1 MPTQRSVKN
10 SMEMYKRA
18 EELIPGCTQLISRR
32 ASQFASGVSPVYA
45 EKAKGARFIDVDGN
59 EYLDMMNAVSAVILG
74 HADDVVDQAVKEQ
87 IDMGSIYTR

>member
-59 EYLDMMNAVSAVILG
+59 EYLDMMLSLI
-74 HADDVVDQAVKEQ
+74 H
-87 IDMGSIYTR
+87 I